1 MRLLLSCG
9 VGDFMSESSVYEDL
23 HDMKSLKKFMETQ
36 QEDYNLTPGVVPT
49 NLVLFR
55 DAIEHS
61 TSETQHTQPRT
72 FACMFK
78 TGQYTWC
85 INPQCQFHP
94 QVIVLLN
101 CSDLSLLWSV
111 SHF

>member
-1 MRLLLSCG
+1 
-9 VGDFMSESSVYEDL
+9 MSESSVYEDL

-94 QVIVLLN
+94 QVIVLLK
-101 CSDLSLLWSV
+101 V

>member
-1 MRLLLSCG
+1 MCLLLFCG
-9 VGDFMSESSVYEDL
+9 AGDFMSESSVYEDL

-94 QVIVLLN
+94 QVIVLLK
-101 CSDLSLLWSV
+101 V

>member
-1 MRLLLSCG
+1 MRLFLFCG
-9 VGDFMSESSVYEDL
+9 SGDFMSESSVYEDL
-23 HDMKSLKKFMETQ
+23 QDLKSLKKFMETQ

-61 TSETQHTQPRT
+61 TSEMQHTQPLT
-72 FACMFK
+72 FVCMFK

-85 INPQCQFHP
+85 INPQFQFHP
-94 QVIVLLN
+94 QVTVLLN
-101 CSDLSLLWSV
+101 CSDLSLLGSV